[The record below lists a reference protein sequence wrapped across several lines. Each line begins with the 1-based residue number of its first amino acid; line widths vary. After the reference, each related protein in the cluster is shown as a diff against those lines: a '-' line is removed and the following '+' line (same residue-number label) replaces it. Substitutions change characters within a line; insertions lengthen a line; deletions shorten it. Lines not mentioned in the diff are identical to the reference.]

1 MIRSGYL
8 CLRHL
13 ASFFYIP
20 VDEDPRSD
28 DPISVTREEFD
39 TAYERLR
46 SVGVP
51 VRKDREQCWRDF
63 AGWRVNY
70 DAALVALARLTMAPP
85 APWSS
90 DRYDDV
96 HYVPPAFPW
105 IRRGSSSRAGSGR

>member
-13 ASFFYIP
+13 ASFFYVE
-20 VDEDPRSD
+20 VDDDPRAD
-28 DPISVTREEFD
+28 DPISIRREEFD
-39 TAYERLR
+39 DAYDRLR
-46 SVGVP
+46 AVGVP
-51 VRKDREQCWRDF
+51 LRNDREQCWRDF

-70 DAALVALARLTMAPP
+70 DTALVELARLTMAPL

-105 IRRGSSSRAGSGR
+105 IRRRSGAPSAR